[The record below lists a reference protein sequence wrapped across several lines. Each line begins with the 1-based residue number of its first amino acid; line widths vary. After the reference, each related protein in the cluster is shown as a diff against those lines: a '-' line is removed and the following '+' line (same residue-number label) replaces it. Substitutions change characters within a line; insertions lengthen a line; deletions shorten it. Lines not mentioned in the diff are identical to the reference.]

1 MQIKLENI
9 LIIIVM
15 IIGLYLFMD
24 SRRYNRSYF
33 TIGNDALTWCYSLPE
48 TSCSDSGHCNWDK
61 DKCHVIQCSKYNDHR
76 GACNNEVKCKHVISG
91 FDDEGDPLTYRCA
104 LAPAPASAHRVRY
117 EL

>member
-33 TIGNDALTWCYSLPE
+33 TIGNDDLTWCYSLPE
-48 TSCSDSGHCNWDK
+48 TSCSDSGHCNWED
-61 DKCHVIQCSKYNDHR
+61 DKCNVRNCNIYDNNKD
-76 GACNNEVKCKHVISG
+76 ACNNEVKCKHVISG

-104 LAPAPASAHRVRY
+104 PAPASAHRVRY